1 MTITA
6 VDRTVMAKMAQLST
20 PEKPIIV
27 WNMSTCEEEKKKCV
41 NIITKHVVKKMN
53 EYIFFVGM
61 SDVVDRRNGYRQ
73 GS

>member
-1 MTITA
+1 
-6 VDRTVMAKMAQLST
+6 MAKMAQLST

-27 WNMSTCEEEKKKCV
+27 WNMSTCEEEKKVCKYYNKTCGE
-41 NIITKHVVKKMN
+41 KMN